1 MNTTDYL
8 IYCTNIHNSAKTMPV
23 TIEYGYFSERK
34 YEEAIDRIYDNEK
47 AITDAKQ
54 QYTYGDKRPK
64 ITDYIAFEK
73 YEKEIDTVL
82 QDYRDIPYEGKEYIR
97 IMQRD

>member
-1 MNTTDYL
+1 
-8 IYCTNIHNSAKTMPV
+8 MPV

-54 QYTYGDKRPK
+54 QYKCQT

-82 QDYRDIPYEGKEYIR
+82 QNYRDILYEEKEYIR
-97 IMQRD
+97 IMQGD